1 VPVDVEI
8 ARHECRD
15 VEGDLQRAFGEA
27 LRAERHRRGI
37 SQEDWGAVLG
47 MHRTRAGAIE
57 RGEQNLTL
65 RSVERIAER
74 LGLEALVLLAG
85 ARVDGGGVVLR
96 AADDGGDPGSGSV
109 RHRPGRS
116 TAPPSGRRRR
126 D

>member
-1 VPVDVEI
+1 M
-8 ARHECRD
+8 
-15 VEGDLQRAFGEA
+15 EGDLQRAFGEA

-74 LGLEALVLLAG
+74 LGLEPLVLLAG
-85 ARVDGGGVVLR
+85 TDPEVGGVVLR
-96 AADDGGDPGSGSV
+96 AAEDGGDPGPASV
-109 RHRPGRS
+109 RRGPGRGG
-116 TAPPSGRRRR
+116 APSSGRRRR